1 MQMRGKTMFLRR
13 THPRCGNEGQ
23 EKLTICSK
31 KKGNLAAVDISAFHR
46 EAFFLQI
53 GTKTHTLNGPTL
65 PCERGEAAAKRILMK
80 FN

>member
-1 MQMRGKTMFLRR
+1 MFLRR
-13 THPRCGNEGQ
+13 SHPRCGDEGQ

-31 KKGNLAAVDISAFHR
+31 KKKGKKSNLAAVDISAFHR
-46 EAFFLQI
+46 EAFFSQI